1 MSCYIKANLFL
12 LFDCGKCESRLTPLK
27 VMPID
32 VNLDIL
38 SNLYDPKTHVLVLD
52 LIKRMTTTPRQLC
65 IKRCGNW
72 EHRSESL
79 WDHIGNI

>member
-32 VNLDIL
+32 VNLEIL
-38 SNLYDPKTHVLVLD
+38 TNLYKEQG
-52 LIKRMTTTPRQLC
+52 I
-65 IKRCGNW
+65 
-72 EHRSESL
+72 
-79 WDHIGNI
+79 